1 MIAMNGMDE
10 KDVIQKY
17 VTENNFT
24 FRIGMAK
31 VKGAKSYDVA
41 EQYGVQA
48 YPTNY
53 LIGSDG
59 KVLWSAVGFDE
70 AGLLAAMK
78 KAGF

>member
-1 MIAMNGMDE
+1 MIAMNGTDE

-41 EQYGVQA
+41 EQYGVMA

-53 LIGSDG
+53 LVGPDG

-70 AGLLAAMK
+70 EGLKTALK